1 MPNTISF
8 AAILKVPGVDQ
19 YILVDRDGKIF
30 SQAMAEPQKIAEF
43 VSFCGL
49 NARAIGKTHF
59 RYLAFSRENQDHFF
73 IFPVGKSYLGVIK
86 QKDISCT
93 VLVDNILQF
102 LKDNV
107 NRQ

>member
-1 MPNTISF
+1 MPNTKSF
-8 AAILKVPGVDQ
+8 APILKLPGVDQ

-30 SQAMAEPQKIAEF
+30 SQAMAESQKMAEF

-49 NARAIGKTHF
+49 NAQAIGKF
-59 RYLAFSRENQDHFF
+59 RYLAFSRENQGHFF

-93 VLVDNILQF
+93 VLVGNILQF
-102 LKDNV
+102 LKDSV

>member
-1 MPNTISF
+1 MPDTESF
-8 AAILKVPGVDQ
+8 ASLLTVPGVDQ
-19 YILVDRDGKIF
+19 YIFVDRDGNIF
-30 SQAMAEPQKIAEF
+30 SQAMAESQKMAEL

-49 NARAIGKTHF
+49 NAQAIGKINF
-59 RYLAFSRENQDHFF
+59 RYLAFSLENQGYFF
-73 IFPVGKSYLGVIK
+73 IFPVGKYYLGVIK
-86 QKDISCT
+86 QEDISCA

>member
-1 MPNTISF
+1 MPNIEQFSS
-8 AAILKVPGVDQ
+8 ILKVPGVDQ

-30 SQAMAEPQKIAEF
+30 SQAMTEPRKMAEF

-49 NARAIGKTHF
+49 NAQAIGKTHF
-59 RYLAFSRENQDHFF
+59 RYLAFSREHQGHFF
-73 IFPVGKSYLGVIK
+73 IFPVGKYYLGVIK
-86 QKDISCT
+86 QKNINYA

-102 LKDNV
+102 LKDIV